1 MTEKQRR
8 YAEKR
13 AAGKG
18 PVEAYRET
26 YDTTTGNK
34 ATQRRMAY
42 DVEKNRNVA
51 AMIEDLKRKSAERAL
66 LSRQDLAQWLLDQI
80 GDADISPGVKTAY
93 AKLYADI
100 IGARGPV
107 QVELA
112 GGVNLALSDKT
123 VAAENWLDSFT
134 RADRPQ
140 DGPRNDENT
149 AGV

>member
-1 MTEKQRR
+1 MTEKQKR

-26 YDTTTGNK
+26 YDTTTANK
-34 ATQRRMAY
+34 GVQRHNAY
-42 DVEKNRNVA
+42 MLEKNNHVA
-51 AMIEDLKRKSAERAL
+51 NMIQDLKRKSAERAL
-66 LSRQDLAQWLLDQI
+66 LSRQDLAQWLLDQM

-112 GGVNLALSDKT
+112 GAVQIGLADKAA
-123 VAAENWLDSFT
+123 AAEDWLNSFT
-134 RADRPQ
+134 RAERPQ
-140 DGPRNDENT
+140 EAPQD
-149 AGV
+149 A